1 MIDGKDHYYD
11 FSTKRWKLTKKER
24 DKLAAGTDSKANA
37 NVATTTTPVYPS
49 STVNAN
55 VVSAPQLNSL
65 DARELAV
72 ANSTRQ
78 IEMSLRGLV
87 SQFT

>member
-1 MIDGKDHYYD
+1 
-11 FSTKRWKLTKKER
+11 LTKKER
-24 DKLAAGTDSKANA
+24 DKLAAATDPKATA
-37 NVATTTTPVYPS
+37 NVATTTTPVYPA
-49 STVNAN
+49 STANTN
-55 VVSAPQLNSL
+55 VVSAPQANSL

-72 ANSTRQ
+72 ANATRQ